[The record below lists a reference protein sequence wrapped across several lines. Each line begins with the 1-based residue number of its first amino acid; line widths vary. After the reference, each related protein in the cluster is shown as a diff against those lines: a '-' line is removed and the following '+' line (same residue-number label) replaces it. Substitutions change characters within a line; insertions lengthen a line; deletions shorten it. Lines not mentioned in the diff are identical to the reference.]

1 MIGENELPEQIFEL
15 SISKIQEFTKISQ
28 AKIKNVLNFLH
39 NQELIYLNTSKN
51 LSTLELK
58 FEVYDLENLPKK
70 DSYFI
75 ELF

>member
-1 MIGENELPEQIFEL
+1 M
-15 SISKIQEFTKISQ
+15 
-28 AKIKNVLNFLH
+28 H

-70 DSYFI
+70 TVILSNF
-75 ELF
+75 F